1 MEFTTD
7 TFQEIIRYR
16 ELLINLVGKEFKA
29 KYKGTVFGFLW
40 SLFVPIIMVLVYWF
54 AFGYLMQTAIDD
66 FPVYLLSGLLPWV
79 FFSGSLMGGVSS
91 ITTNGSLINKIY
103 FPREI
108 LPVSTVL
115 FNMVHFL
122 LSFVILIPALIIF
135 GRPVHIELY
144 LLLPVVLIIH
154 LILSIGV
161 VLIVSAWNVFFRDVQ
176 HLLEVL
182 LLAWF
187 FMTPI
192 IYSYDLVNG
201 TLTGPLLLL
210 YNINPMVGVTE
221 LYHSILYG
229 SAFPGLIVLLRTMAV
244 AFLWFGIGYLIF
256 KRLEPRFA
264 EEV

>member
-1 MEFTTD
+1 MEYTRD
-7 TFQEIIRYR
+7 TFQEMFRYR

-40 SLFVPIIMVLVYWF
+40 SLIVPVIMVLVYWF
-54 AFGYLMQTAIDD
+54 AFGYLMRTTIDD

-79 FFSGSLMGGVSS
+79 FFNGSLMGGVTS
-91 ITTNGSLINKIY
+91 ITANGSLINKIY

-108 LPVSTVL
+108 LPISTVL
-115 FNMVHFL
+115 FNMIHFL
-122 LSFVILIPALIIF
+122 LSFLILIPALIIF
-135 GRPVHIELY
+135 GRPFHLELY
-144 LLLPVVLIIH
+144 LLLPVVLATH

-161 VLIVSAWNVFFRDVQ
+161 VFIVSAWNVFFRDIQ

-192 IYSYDLVNG
+192 IYSYDLVSG
-201 TLTGPLLLL
+201 TLTGPLLVL

-221 LYHSILYG
+221 LYHAILYG
-229 SAFPGLIVLLRTMAV
+229 SEFPGLSILIRTIAV
-244 AFLWFGIGYLIF
+244 ALMWFGIGYLVF